1 MNTSTKMETMLIATI
16 ALYMLSSILLQLTK

>member
-16 ALYMLSSILLQLTK
+16 ALYMLSSILLQLAK